1 MDVHDIWS
9 LAGGILVLAVIA
21 TVLTK
26 PNTAA
31 DLNAAGSNFTG
42 AIRQAEAGTG

>member
-9 LAGGILVLAVIA
+9 VIGGILTLALVA

-31 DLNAAGSNFTG
+31 DIQAGGSAFTG
-42 AIRQAEAGTG
+42 SLRAAEAG

>member
-9 LAGGILVLAVIA
+9 VIGGLLTLAIIA

-31 DLNAAGSNFTG
+31 DINASGTAFTG
-42 AIRQAEAGTG
+42 AVRQAEAG